1 LFLCWKPWKLKGILY
16 WSWDIIIVFFKCSL
30 HCWKASYIGFLIMIE
45 QWLIMLNIM
54 ERQYGSLSYLFI
66 WDILCIVGKLE
77 KENYNSFIYFKNQ
90 NQLLSRWSKINT
102 KYHLI
107 LLKAEVSYSFPL
119 SFPPLEKV
127 PHLDKIISCIIS
139 FENETTNP

>member
-1 LFLCWKPWKLKGILY
+1 MLKTLKIKGNIVLILRY
-16 WSWDIIIVFFKCSL
+16 NNCFFRCSL

>member
-1 LFLCWKPWKLKGILY
+1 MLKTLKIKGNIVLILRY
-16 WSWDIIIVFFKCSL
+16 NNCFFRCSL

-119 SFPPLEKV
+119 SFPPLEKS
-127 PHLDKIISCIIS
+127 PT
-139 FENETTNP
+139 FG

>member
-1 LFLCWKPWKLKGILY
+1 MLKTLKIKGNIVLILRY
-16 WSWDIIIVFFKCSL
+16 NNCFFRCSL

-54 ERQYGSLSYLFI
+54 ERQCRSLSYLFI

-139 FENETTNP
+139 FKNETTNP